1 MTTPTPPDSNSG
13 RDKAAYETVK
23 SALIALLFLIA
34 GWSWNSIQKL
44 EDRLYLMQSTAMT
57 QASATQLEERISRSI
72 EVRFSDLSSRLDLL
86 LKLVQA
92 QNEKK

>member
-1 MTTPTPPDSNSG
+1 
-13 RDKAAYETVK
+13 
-23 SALIALLFLIA
+23 
-34 GWSWNSIQKL
+34 
-44 EDRLYLMQSTAMT
+44 MQATAMT
-57 QASATQLEERISRSI
+57 QQSATQLEERISRSI